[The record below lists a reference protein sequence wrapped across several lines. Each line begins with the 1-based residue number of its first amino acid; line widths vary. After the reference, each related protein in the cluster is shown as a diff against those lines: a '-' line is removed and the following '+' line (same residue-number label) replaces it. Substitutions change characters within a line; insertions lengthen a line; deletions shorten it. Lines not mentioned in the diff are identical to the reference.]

1 MRARAL
7 VVTAAVLTAIPLLG
21 ATAFAAVP
29 AAAGATA
36 AVSTQSAST
45 TPASTTSASTT
56 SAGTA
61 KAPKPPAAK
70 LPPAS
75 KKAASG
81 SAATAPTVAIHP
93 TKDTCAAL
101 PKPGYSTCFAVKRT
115 DVPPHKGLFAAAQAP
130 EGYGPSD
137 LDSAYDLPSS
147 TAGGGET
154 VAIVDAYDDPTAEA
168 DLQVYR
174 AQYGLPACD
183 TANGCFTKVAQDG
196 SDNYPAPDPSW
207 STEISL
213 DLDSVSAICP
223 NCHILL
229 VEANSNSDSDLYTAE
244 NEAVSLG
251 AKFVSNSWAGLEDP
265 SEVTADQT
273 TFDHPGVVITA
284 ATGDDGYGPLY
295 PAASQYVTAVG
306 GTSLTQDASVARG
319 WTESA
324 WSGGG
329 SGCSSYEPKP
339 SWQTDTGCASRTEAD
354 VSAVADPNT
363 GVAVYDTTGDTGWGV
378 WGGTSLATPI
388 IASVYALAG
397 TPVSGTYPSSYPYA
411 DAGALNDVTSGSNGS
426 CSPAYLCTAGAGYDG
441 PTGLGTPEGTDA
453 FTTGP
458 HGTVS
463 GAVTDASTGGP
474 VSGARVTVGNATAT
488 TGTDGSY
495 SMSVPV
501 GTYTVSVS
509 DFGYASASDSGVS
522 VTDGGTA
529 TENFAL
535 RTEPSVTVTGLVTD
549 GSGQGWPL
557 YAKVSV
563 PGTPASTYT
572 NPKTGA
578 YSLTLPVNASYGLT
592 VDAAY
597 PGYQEAT
604 KNITVGT
611 SSVTQNVSVPV
622 DATTCAAPGYQFNR
636 NGSTETFDGTTAP
649 AGWTVAN
656 SAAST
661 GGWDFAN
668 SHGLGNLTGG
678 SGGFA
683 EAYSDTSGASLDTEL
698 VSPVEDFSN
707 DATPYVQF
715 NSDLFGWFNDVE
727 DVDVSTDGGQTWSNV
742 WESTGYPGTGVTDTA
757 IPLPMAAGKSD
768 VQVRFHYVSDDGFY
782 WELDN
787 VFVGNRSCD
796 PVPGGLVEGTVKDG
810 NTKDGV
816 NGVTVTSAS
825 DPSVT
830 TTTGPAASGS
840 GDGFYYL
847 FAPGKGSQQFTA
859 AKGGYTSLTK
869 SVNVAASSVTAGN
882 FTLQAGQLT
891 VTPASISKTARM
903 GNSTTQNLTFKD
915 TGKEPVNVKLSEQSG
930 SFTLQ
935 DAPAGTG
942 NSATSKGAPLEDV
955 LGTYS
960 PLSAKVVAKTD
971 PAALKQRSA
980 ASQPSDAPWVSIANY
995 PTGIMDNAAA
1005 TDTATGDVYSVGGVD
1020 SSLSTSAAAD
1030 VFDPS
1035 TQAWTALPAMTTAT
1049 EAPGAAFVNG
1059 KLYVI
1064 GGWASTGNPTG
1075 ATQVYD
1081 PSTQTWSAGASE
1093 PTPLAGSSVAELN
1106 GEIYVIGGCDV
1117 SNCGNTSVQIYNPA
1131 TDSWSTGADYLT
1143 PIAWEGC
1150 GAISGDVYCAGG
1162 TTGATT
1168 DTSAAYE
1175 YNPGSDSWSAL
1186 PPLPADLWAMGYTAS
1201 GGELLLSGGV
1211 TDGFNTVTNEG
1222 FAYDTSSGTW
1232 TALPN
1237 ANTSDYR
1244 GGSACGMYRI
1254 GGSDLGFDPQ
1264 AVSEELPGYA
1274 SCGVSDVPWLSE
1286 SEDTLTLQPGASA
1299 TVAVT
1304 LDAGDASV
1312 TQPGT
1317 YTASLAVS
1325 DDSPY
1330 STSAV
1335 GVSLIATPPSTWG
1348 KITGTVTGT
1357 SCAGTSEPL
1366 AGTTVQIDTW
1376 ASSYTLKTGSD
1387 GSYALWLDQR
1397 NNPLTVIVA
1406 KDGWQPV
1413 TGTVKIT
1420 KGATKTVNYTLKPDS
1435 C

>member
-1 MRARAL
+1 MRPPDRLRSIARAV
-7 VVTAAVLTAIPLLG
+7 VVTAAVLLAIPLL
-21 ATAFAAVP
+21 
-29 AAAGATA
+29 
-36 AVSTQSAST
+36 
-45 TPASTTSASTT
+45 
-56 SAGTA
+56 
-61 KAPKPPAAK
+61 
-70 LPPAS
+70 
-75 KKAASG
+75 
-81 SAATAPTVAIHP
+81 AATALAATTVPSSAPSSNPASAHAGKAVPTPAGKPVPATGGKAAGNPAARVAVHP
-93 TKDTCAAL
+93 TRDTCAPM

-115 DVPPHKGLFAAAQAP
+115 DVPAHKGLFVAAQAP
-130 EGYGPSD
+130 AGYAPSD
-137 LDSAYDLPSS
+137 LQSAYDLPSS

-174 AQYGLPACD
+174 AQYGLPVCD
-183 TANGCFTKVAQDG
+183 NANGCFTKVAQDG

-207 STEISL
+207 ATEISL
-213 DLDSVSAICP
+213 DVDMVSAICP

-229 VEANSNSDSDLYTAE
+229 VEANSNSNSDLYTAE

-251 AKFVSNSWAGLEDP
+251 AKYVSNSWAGAEDP
-265 SEVTADQT
+265 SELTADQT

-295 PAASQYVTAVG
+295 PASSQYVTAVG
-306 GTSLTQDASVARG
+306 GTTLTQDSSVARG
-319 WTESA
+319 WTETA

-329 SGCSSYEPKP
+329 SGCSAYEPKP
-339 SWQTDTGCASRTEAD
+339 SWQTDTGCANRTEAD
-354 VSAVADPNT
+354 VSAVADPDT
-363 GVAVYDTTGDTGWGV
+363 GVAVYDTTGDSGWGV
-378 WGGTSLATPI
+378 WGGTSLATPV

-411 DAGALNDVTSGSNGS
+411 DTAALNDVTSGSNGS
-426 CSPAYLCTAGAGYDG
+426 CSPAYLCTAGTGYDG
-441 PTGLGTPEGTDA
+441 PTGLGTPDGVAA

-463 GAVTDASTGGP
+463 GTVTDESTGDP
-474 VSGARVTVGNATAT
+474 VSGAQVTVGNATTT

-495 SMSVPV
+495 SLSVPV

-509 DFGYASASDSGVS
+509 DFGYASASDTGVS
-522 VTDGGTA
+522 VTDGGTD

-535 RTEPSVTVTGLVTD
+535 QTEPSVTVTGLVTD

-557 YAKVSV
+557 YAKVGV
-563 PGTPASTYT
+563 PGTPATTYT
-572 NPKTGA
+572 NPKTGE
-578 YSLTLPVNASYGLT
+578 YSLTLPVNATYDLT
-592 VDAAY
+592 VDAVY
-597 PGYQEAT
+597 PGYQET
-604 KNITVGT
+604 TQDVTVGT
-611 SSVTQNVSVPV
+611 SSLTQNVSVPV
-622 DATTCAAPGYQFNR
+622 DATACAAPGYQFDY
-636 NGSTETFDGTTAP
+636 NGSTETFDSTTP
-649 AGWTVAN
+649 PDGWTVVN
-656 SAAST
+656 SATST

-668 SHGLGNLTGG
+668 SYGLGNLTGG

-683 EAYSDTSGASLDTEL
+683 EAYSDAPADNLDTEL

-715 NSDLFGWFNDVE
+715 DSDLFGWFGDVE
-727 DVDVSTDGGQTWSNV
+727 DVDVSTDGGQTWTNA

-757 IPLPMAAGKSD
+757 IPLPMAAGKPD
-768 VQVRFHYVSDDGFY
+768 VQLRFHYVSADGFY

-787 VFVGNRSCD
+787 VFLGNRSCD

-825 DPSVT
+825 APSVT
-830 TTTGPAASGS
+830 ATTGPAASGS

-859 AKGGYTSLTK
+859 AKSGYTSLTQ

-891 VTPASISKTARM
+891 VTPASVSKTAKM
-903 GNSTTQNLTFKD
+903 GNSATQNLTFKD

-935 DAPAGTG
+935 DAAAGTG
-942 NSATSKGAPLEDV
+942 NSATSKGAPLDDV
-955 LGTYS
+955 KGTYS
-960 PLSAKVVAKTD
+960 PLSAEMLARTD

-980 ASQPSDAPWVSIANY
+980 ASQPSDAPWVSIADY

-1020 SSLSTSAAAD
+1020 SSLSTTAAAD
-1030 VFDPS
+1030 VYDPS

-1064 GGWASTGNPTG
+1064 GGWASTGDPTG
-1075 ATQVYD
+1075 ATQIYD

-1093 PTPLAGSSVAELN
+1093 PTPLAGSSVTELN

-1117 SNCGNTSVQIYNPA
+1117 SNCGYTSVQIYDPA
-1131 TDSWSTGADYLT
+1131 TDSWSTGADYPT

-1186 PPLPADLWAMGYTAS
+1186 PPIPIDLWAMGYTAS

-1211 TDGFNTVTNEG
+1211 TGGFNTVTNQG
-1222 FAYDTSSGTW
+1222 YAYNTSSGTW

-1264 AVSEELPGYA
+1264 DVAEELPGYA

-1304 LDAGDASV
+1304 LDAGDTSV

-1317 YTASLAVS
+1317 YTASLAVT
-1325 DDSPY
+1325 DDTPY
-1330 STSAV
+1330 STPAV
-1335 GVSLIATPPSTWG
+1335 GVSLIATPPNTWG

-1357 SCAGTSEPL
+1357 ACNGTPESL
-1366 AGTTVQIDTW
+1366 AGATVQIDTW
-1376 ASSYTLKTGSD
+1376 ANSYTLKTGSD

-1406 KDGWQPV
+1406 EDGWQPV
-1413 TGTVKIT
+1413 TGTVKIA
-1420 KGATKTVNYTLKPDS
+1420 KGQVTTENYTLKPDS